1 MNARDIKAHEL
12 VLARHAESIWNV
24 ERRWQGQLDPP
35 LSERGREQARA
46 LGREL
51 AREGV
56 RAIVASDLERAR
68 ETARLAAAELGCDLE
83 LEPRLREL
91 DVGDWGG
98 LTVDE
103 IAARW
108 PEDLA
113 QLRAGDLDLRPG
125 GGESRRE
132 LRVRVMAA
140 LEAAALRRAGTRF
153 AVVTHAG
160 VVRTLLWTLRLDN
173 AQWHRTD
180 LRALRR
186 AGEEP
191 PWRPEMA
198 RDRDLT

>member
-1 MNARDIKAHEL
+1 M
-12 VLARHAESIWNV
+12 
-24 ERRWQGQLDPP
+24 
-35 LSERGREQARA
+35 
-46 LGREL
+46 
-51 AREGV
+51 
-56 RAIVASDLERAR
+56 
-68 ETARLAAAELGCDLE
+68 
-83 LEPRLREL
+83 
-91 DVGDWGG
+91 GDWGG

-103 IAARW
+103 IAERW

-160 VVRTLLWTLRLDN
+160 VVRTLLWTVRLDN

-186 AGEEP
+186 AGEEA